1 VHLLS
6 DLLETEIF
14 PMRLDSRT
22 AIYCHELLHKKYA
35 PNAFPGLEPDAPDPV
50 VEAFMQLGFS
60 HEEKVLARLQ
70 ELILGFIQ
78 INQEQHS
85 DQIERDTVKAIL
97 NPDATMISGAYIRD
111 IAESELAKAFGR
123 EFKATERASRPDLM
137 VKLGNRPDGRPIWA
151 PVDIKSHKAI
161 ETNKS
166 NDIFPSPISDI
177 APIFENKAEGRLDYN
192 DLHQL
197 AHYTRHFQAIGID
210 SDDLWVGIIGRNIEQ
225 CAWARLG
232 DVVLGRNEGSFLSLY
247 DQKYAAAREV
257 IRLSKIENEDLSKK
271 SGVIPVN
278 SSGKMGCT
286 VCKYKLTCLDEM
298 KNFDNQNGHVTLLA
312 RVTPLVVEKNFPELQ
327 SIQDLL
333 DAAPNNDA
341 TVTAQIRARVWRS
354 EVPELLDPSEPVD
367 IPEADIE
374 IDIDLENSMEALR
387 ELEIDEPMGED
398 RLYLYGFGV
407 HDRTRDK
414 DWQSAVIDTYSNYSN
429 TEDGEFEVMSKM
441 WNRLQDEILKAE
453 KVGRSIKIFHYSPH
467 EFTWWKKFADRFIG
481 REGVPSREELE
492 LFKINYLVDLYP
504 IAQKYAFPS
513 MSYSIKDLAKLAQ
526 FSWKVEMAGGANS
539 LFKYKAAIDKS
550 LDQATRDETI
560 EWLDSYNRDDVRA
573 TFAVRNYLR
582 TLS

>member
-1 VHLLS
+1 
-6 DLLETEIF
+6 
-14 PMRLDSRT
+14 MRLDSRT

-70 ELILGFIQ
+70 ELIPGLIQ

-85 DQIERDTVKAIL
+85 DQTERDTVKAIL
-97 NPDATMISGAYIRD
+97 SPGASVISGAYIRD
-111 IAESELAKAFGR
+111 IAESELANAFGR

-137 VKLGNRPDGRPIWA
+137 VKIGDRPDGRPIWA

-161 ETNKS
+161 ETHKS
-166 NDIFPSPISDI
+166 NDIFPSPISNI
-177 APIFENKAEGRLDYN
+177 SPSFENKAEGRLDYN

-232 DVVLGRNEGSFLSLY
+232 DVVLGRNEGSFLNLY
-247 DQKYAAAREV
+247 DQKYADAREV
-257 IRLSKIENEDLSKK
+257 IRLSIIENEDLSKK

-286 VCKYKLTCLDEM
+286 VCKYKLTCLEEM

-312 RVTPLVVEKNFPELQ
+312 RVTPFLVEKNFPELQ
-327 SIQDLL
+327 SIKDLL

-354 EVPELLDPSEPVD
+354 QVPELLDPSEPVD

-398 RLYLYGFGV
+398 RLYLYGFGI
-407 HDRTRDK
+407 HDRTRDQ
-414 DWQSAVIDTYSNYSN
+414 DWQSAVIDTYSDYSN
-429 TEDGEFEVMSKM
+429 TEDGEFKVMSKM

-467 EFTWWKKFADRFIG
+467 EFTWWKKFADRFAG
-481 REGVPSREELE
+481 RESVPSLGELE

-504 IAQKYAFPS
+504 IAQKYAFPL

-539 LFKYKAAIDKS
+539 LLKYKTAIDKS
-550 LDQATRDETI
+550 LDQATRDKAI
-560 EWLDSYNRDDVRA
+560 QWLDSYNRDDVRA

-582 TLS
+582 GLS

>member
-1 VHLLS
+1 
-6 DLLETEIF
+6 
-14 PMRLDSRT
+14 MRLDSRT

-35 PNAFPGLEPDAPDPV
+35 PNSFPGLQPDAPDPV

-70 ELILGFIQ
+70 ELIPGFIQ

-151 PVDIKSHKAI
+151 PVDVKSHKAI

-177 APIFENKAEGRLDYN
+177 APVFENKAEGRLDYN

-247 DQKYAAAREV
+247 DQKYASAREV
-257 IRLSKIENEDLSKK
+257 IRLSIIENEDLSKK

-298 KNFDNQNGHVTLLA
+298 KQFDNQNGHVTLLA

-387 ELEIDEPMGED
+387 ELELDEPMGED
-398 RLYLYGFGV
+398 RLYLYGFGI
-407 HDRTRDK
+407 HDRTCDK
-414 DWQSAVIDTYSNYSN
+414 DWQSAVIDTYSDYSN

-467 EFTWWKKFADRFIG
+467 EFTWWKKFADRFAG
-481 REGVPSREELE
+481 REGVPTLQELE

-513 MSYSIKDLAKLAQ
+513 MSYSIKDLAKLAK

-550 LDQATRDETI
+550 LNQATRDEAI

-582 TLS
+582 SLS

>member
-1 VHLLS
+1 
-6 DLLETEIF
+6 
-14 PMRLDSRT
+14 MRFDSRT

-60 HEEKVLARLQ
+60 HEEKVLARLE
-70 ELILGFIQ
+70 ELIPGLIQ
-78 INQEQHS
+78 INQAQHS

-111 IAESELAKAFGR
+111 VAESELAKAFGR
-123 EFKATERASRPDLM
+123 EFIATERASRPDLM
-137 VKLGNRPDGRPIWA
+137 VKIGDRPDGRPIWA

-177 APIFENKAEGRLDYN
+177 SPLFEHKAEGRLDYN

-210 SDDLWVGIIGRNIEQ
+210 SDDLWVGIIGRSIEQ

-247 DQKYAAAREV
+247 DQKYAVAREV
-257 IRLSKIENEDLSKK
+257 IRLSIIENEDLSTR

-286 VCKYKLTCLDEM
+286 VCKYKLTCLEEM

-312 RVTPLVVEKNFPELQ
+312 RVTPLLVEKNFPELQ

-354 EVPELLDPSEPVD
+354 EVPELLDPLDPVD

-398 RLYLYGFGV
+398 RLYLYGFGI

-429 TEDGEFEVMSKM
+429 TEDGEFELMSKM
-441 WNRLQDEILKAE
+441 WNRLQEEILKAE

-467 EFTWWKKFADRFIG
+467 EFTWWKKFANRFAG
-481 REGVPSREELE
+481 RENVPSLDELE

-504 IAQKYAFPS
+504 IAQKYAFPL

-526 FSWKVEMAGGANS
+526 FRWKVEMAGGANS
-539 LFKYKAAIDKS
+539 LLKYKTAIDGS
-550 LDQATRDETI
+550 LDQATRDEAI
-560 EWLDSYNRDDVRA
+560 QWLDSYNRDDVRA

-582 TLS
+582 GLS

>member
-1 VHLLS
+1 
-6 DLLETEIF
+6 
-14 PMRLDSRT
+14 
-22 AIYCHELLHKKYA
+22 
-35 PNAFPGLEPDAPDPV
+35 
-50 VEAFMQLGFS
+50 
-60 HEEKVLARLQ
+60 
-70 ELILGFIQ
+70 
-78 INQEQHS
+78 
-85 DQIERDTVKAIL
+85 
-97 NPDATMISGAYIRD
+97 
-111 IAESELAKAFGR
+111 
-123 EFKATERASRPDLM
+123 
-137 VKLGNRPDGRPIWA
+137 
-151 PVDIKSHKAI
+151 
-161 ETNKS
+161 
-166 NDIFPSPISDI
+166 
-177 APIFENKAEGRLDYN
+177 
-192 DLHQL
+192 
-197 AHYTRHFQAIGID
+197 
-210 SDDLWVGIIGRNIEQ
+210 
-225 CAWARLG
+225 
-232 DVVLGRNEGSFLSLY
+232 
-247 DQKYAAAREV
+247 
-257 IRLSKIENEDLSKK
+257 
-271 SGVIPVN
+271 
-278 SSGKMGCT
+278 
-286 VCKYKLTCLDEM
+286 M

-354 EVPELLDPSEPVD
+354 EVPELLDPSEPVE

-387 ELEIDEPMGED
+387 ELELDEPMGED
-398 RLYLYGFGV
+398 RLYLYGFGI

-441 WNRLQDEILKAE
+441 WNRLQEEILKAE

-467 EFTWWKKFADRFIG
+467 EFTWWKKFADRFAG
-481 REGVPSREELE
+481 RQGVPTLQELE

-513 MSYSIKDLAKLAQ
+513 MSYSIKDLAKLAK

-539 LFKYKAAIDKS
+539 LFKYKTAIDKS
-550 LDQATRDETI
+550 LNQATRDEAI